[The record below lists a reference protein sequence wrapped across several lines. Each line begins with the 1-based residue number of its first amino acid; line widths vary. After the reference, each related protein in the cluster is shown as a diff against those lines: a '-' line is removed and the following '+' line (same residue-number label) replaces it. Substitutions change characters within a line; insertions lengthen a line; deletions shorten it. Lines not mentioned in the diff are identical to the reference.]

1 VPGNSSPL
9 AGQRQTHCATC
20 SASTPA
26 RYPDPALNLI
36 DELLYYFQ
44 HGRWR
49 EPQRKVAATFPLAFQ
64 NGGAIAKLALE
75 QTDALVPGF
84 YPHPEL
90 LLATRWDEDFA
101 EQFACAWQHHAPDK
115 TAALRWELEPYRSE
129 GRVWDGVPI
138 SGPSVGA
145 AVGVALKCLHAPDLP
160 PPDIDCALTGKLEP
174 DGSLGSVG
182 GYLRKS
188 LPISRYRDLNIKLI
202 IPSCDAPIV
211 QAEMPDWQPHLLPAD
226 DLNQALQHAT
236 QLPEAVQRLSAAAHR

>member
-1 VPGNSSPL
+1 MFLRQGAEKLTSISWRATDPL
-9 AGQRQTHCATC
+9 RDLLHQYA
-20 SASTPA
+20 A

-90 LLATRWDEDFA
+90 LLATRWDEAFA

-145 AVGVALKCLHAPDLP
+145 AVGVALKCLHALDLP

-174 DGSLGSVG
+174 DGTLGSVG
-182 GYLRKS
+182 GYLQKT
-188 LPISRYRDLNIKLI
+188 LPLTATAHS
-202 IPSCDAPIV
+202 
-211 QAEMPDWQPHLLPAD
+211 DWYSPL
-226 DLNQALQHAT
+226 
-236 QLPEAVQRLSAAAHR
+236 R